1 MQEHKLVLIKLAE
14 RQLQLP
20 KIDKQIDT
28 ILSSKSVN
36 NRSLKNAG
44 WTVVSD
50 PIGHGDRE
58 DWRRDR
64 YEPDRAWQQNQVV
77 NNGSNYR
84 YEMFLKVVFDEE
96 PGQKEGQ
103 YFRAIC
109 RAINTTAAQP
119 VAGRWALSTVDGDE
133 FVQPDDATVPMS
145 KDFMGYTTIEIPSDF
160 EDNFSH
166 LYGLD
171 YHITIIKKAVA
182 IGMDSDWSLRYHCA
196 LIGPPGCGKS
206 DICQTL
212 KKMWGEE
219 SVLEFDATAMTAAGA
234 IQELAHAE
242 ILPRV
247 IVIEEIEKADEK
259 SLNFLLAVLDMR
271 AEIRKITARASIQRD
286 TKLFGIA
293 TVNNE
298 DLFNKVASGALA
310 SRFANQ
316 IHFNRPTREQLRMIL
331 QREILKLPDSGDLA
345 WADPALDY
353 CDEHGI
359 TDPRKVTAI
368 CLCGR
373 DDLITGEYQ
382 KMLEATSRYQPS
394 DLYEEP
400 VAQESESW
408 DDFQ

>member
-1 MQEHKLVLIKLAE
+1 MQEHKLVLTKLAE
-14 RQLQLP
+14 RQLQID
-20 KIDKQIDT
+20 KIDKQIES

-44 WTVVSD
+44 WIVVSD
-50 PIGHGDRE
+50 LIGHGDRD
-58 DWRRDR
+58 DWQRAR
-64 YEPDRAWQQNQVV
+64 YEPDKAWQQNRVV
-77 NNGSNYR
+77 DNGSNYR
-84 YEMFLKVVFDEE
+84 YEIYLSIIFEEE

-119 VAGRWALSTVDGDE
+119 VAGRWTLSTVDGDE
-133 FVQPDDATVPMS
+133 FVADLEANAPLS
-145 KDFMGYTTIEIPSDF
+145 KDFMGYTTVDLPNDF
-160 EDNFSH
+160 ERYFEH

-171 YHITIIKKAVA
+171 YNIARIKSA
-182 IGMDSDWSLRYHCA
+182 ISIGLDSDWAYRYHCA

-212 KKMWGEE
+212 KRMWGEE

-234 IQELAHAE
+234 IQELQHAE

-247 IVIEEIEKADEK
+247 MVIEEIEKADEK

-271 AEIRKITARASIQRD
+271 AEIRKVTARASIQRD

-298 DLFNKVASGALA
+298 DLFNKLASGALA
-310 SRFANQ
+310 SRFAHH
-316 IHFNRPTREQLRMIL
+316 IFFNRPTREQLRMIL
-331 QREILKLPDSGDLA
+331 MREISKLPNGGDNA

-353 CDEHGI
+353 CDKHGI
-359 TDPRKVTAI
+359 DDPRSVTAI
-368 CLCGR
+368 CLSGR
-373 DDLITGEYQ
+373 DALITGEYQ
-382 KMLEATSRYQPS
+382 KMLEATSRYTRTN
-394 DLYEEP
+394 DLLVEEG
-400 VAQESESW
+400 W
-408 DDFQ
+408 DTFDG